1 MSGIQG
7 SPFRVILLAAT
18 MVALLAT
25 SLFSADIKTL
35 HKQAEA
41 GDAESQF
48 NISGEVVPEGGRAG
62 KCPIQIQP
70 RVHVYHWLGCPERL
84 IYYDLWFF

>member
-48 NISGEVVPEGGRAG
+48 NIGVMYENGSGAKQDYAEAAKWHRKAA
-62 KCPIQIQP
+62 
-70 RVHVYHWLGCPERL
+70 
-84 IYYDLWFF
+84 